1 MDFLLLKTKVLSAC
15 IQWGMHFLYYRKASV
30 SSRHTHYL
38 GKLDMSVGSGRIVT
52 MEPEGSSTWTEND
65 HLEGEVLIEVEP
77 ISYTLKDIDF
87 NTQRTKVSCFAP

>member
-1 MDFLLLKTKVLSAC
+1 MN
-15 IQWGMHFLYYRKASV
+15 FLYYRKASV

>member
-1 MDFLLLKTKVLSAC
+1 MKNCKQAILPLPFESSCFQRMNFYVYC
-15 IQWGMHFLYYRKASV
+15 RKASV

-52 MEPEGSSTWTEND
+52 MEPEGSNRWTEKD

-87 NTQRTKVSCFAP
+87 NTQRTKVSR